1 MITGAIIPPRR
12 DGRTL
17 GLRLCGG
24 TSLPAS
30 APLSFN
36 PLFRQGAAVSLLRHR
51 IARASSNGILTV
63 SPSASAKALALGPDL
78 PRGDWRCPGN
88 LGLAAGGNLTLLIV
102 TYTYI
107 CFSRGST
114 EGRPSASAPLECSP
128 TDTFFNAIPRLRC
141 LPYTRLLSTPGLST
155 SELLRTL

>member
-1 MITGAIIPPRR
+1 MITGAVIPPRR

-107 CFSRGST
+107 CLSIRSRVPRGTPST
-114 EGRPSASAPLECSP
+114 QNGMLPYRTLKVPTASV
-128 TDTFFNAIPRLRC
+128 RC
-141 LPYTRLLSTPGLST
+141 LYPIIIHAQLLDQ
-155 SELLRTL
+155 

>member
-1 MITGAIIPPRR
+1 MITGAVIPPRR

-88 LGLAAGGNLTLLIV
+88 LGLAAGGHPTPLIV

-107 CFSRGST
+107 CLSRRSRRARARHST
-114 EGRPSASAPLECSP
+114 QTGMLPYRYKMYPTASA
-128 TDTFFNAIPRLRC
+128 TGFIPDYYPC
-141 LPYTRLLSTPGLST
+141 PVP
-155 SELLRTL
+155 

>member
-107 CFSRGST
+107 CLSIRSRVPRGTPST
-114 EGRPSASAPLECSP
+114 LNGM
-128 TDTFFNAIPRLRC
+128 
-141 LPYTRLLSTPGLST
+141 LPYRTFEGSHGFGTLLIPDYHP
-155 SELLRTL
+155 RPAP

>member
-107 CFSRGST
+107 CLSRRSST
-114 EGRPSASAPLECSP
+114 PRGTPSTLSGM
-128 TDTFFNAIPRLRC
+128 
-141 LPYTRLLSTPGLST
+141 LPYQYCVFPGFGTLLIPDYHP
-155 SELLRTL
+155 RPAP